1 MAVIRDRPE
10 TTRRLNAVD
19 AAVVLV
25 LAIMI
30 PLAYLA
36 YLLFRPP
43 QPRLVGVTPTSIV
56 QGISGRLLI
65 HGQNL
70 RPFMRISLNDIQ
82 AKNFAI
88 TSVTGAEADLPTTLA
103 PGTYD
108 VVLYDYA
115 QEVSRLPRAVTVVP
129 AAPTPSLTM
138 LVGGAFVGLQRADAE
153 RVKPGLKLAQGDTP
167 DNGVAEV
174 VSVGAP
180 TTAAVRIRV
189 GDSVVATPVADRLLV
204 PAVVRV
210 SCYTEALADGT
221 LRCIVPSA
229 PQPVPLVPDAFLS
242 FRTPEQWYS
251 FQISDVR
258 GEARPPAATVR
269 GRFVIAREI
278 ARRMKAGDVDTTVT
292 GYEPD
297 IAPRIV
303 SLDQPPPPSGA
314 SSINDAPVTVVV
326 TFRLPVQQL
335 AHGWA
340 YRGRP
345 LKTGITMT
353 FETDEYTIS
362 GMVIDYNIGAAA
374 R

>member
-1 MAVIRDRPE
+1 MAVIHDRPA
-10 TTRRLNAVD
+10 TARRLNLVD
-19 AAVVLV
+19 AAVILV
-25 LAIMI
+25 LAILI

-43 QPRLVGVTPTSIV
+43 PPRLVAVTPTSIV

-70 RPFMRISLNDIQ
+70 RPFMRISLNDVQ

-108 VVLYDYA
+108 AVLYDYA

-129 AAPTPSLTM
+129 AAPTPSLTL
-138 LVGGAFVGLQRADAE
+138 LVGGAFVGLERAGVE
-153 RVKPGLKLAQGDTP
+153 RLKPGLKLPQGDTP
-167 DNGVAEV
+167 DKGVAEV

-189 GDSVVATPVADRLLV
+189 GDSFVATPVADRLLV
-204 PAVVRV
+204 PATVRV
-210 SCYTEALADGT
+210 ICYTEPLGDGT
-221 LRCIVPSA
+221 LRCIVPNA
-229 PQPVPLVPDAFLS
+229 PQPVPLVPDAFLT
-242 FRTPEQWYS
+242 FRTAEQWYS

-258 GEARPPAATVR
+258 GASRPPMATVR
-269 GRFVIAREI
+269 GRFVVAREI

-303 SLDQPPPPSGA
+303 SFELPPAPSGGA
-314 SSINDAPVTVVV
+314 VSDAPVSLVV
-326 TFRLPVQQL
+326 TFKLPLQPL

-345 LKTGITMT
+345 LKSGVGLT

-362 GMVIDYNIGAAA
+362 GVVIDFSIGAAG

>member
-1 MAVIRDRPE
+1 MAVIHDRPE
-10 TTRRLNAVD
+10 TARRLNLVD

-25 LAIMI
+25 LAILI

-65 HGQNL
+65 QGQNL
-70 RPFMRISLNDIQ
+70 RPFMRISLNDVQ

-129 AAPTPSLTM
+129 AAPTPSLTL
-138 LVGGAFVGLQRADAE
+138 LVGGAFVGLERAGVA
-153 RVKPGLKLAQGDTP
+153 RLKPGLKLPQGDTP
-167 DNGVAEV
+167 DKGVAEV
-174 VSVGAP
+174 VSLGAP

-189 GDSVVATPVADRLLV
+189 GDSFVATPVPDRLLV

-210 SCYTEALADGT
+210 SCYTEPLGDGT
-221 LRCIVPSA
+221 LRCIVPNA
-229 PQPVPLVPDAFLS
+229 PQPVPLVPDAFLT

-258 GEARPPAATVR
+258 GGSRPPMATVR
-269 GRFVIAREI
+269 GRFVVAREI
-278 ARRMKAGDVDTTVT
+278 ARRMKAGDIDTTVT

-303 SLDQPPPPSGA
+303 SFDQPPPPSSAA
-314 SSINDAPVTVVV
+314 SVNDAPVNLVV

-345 LKTGITMT
+345 LKSGVGLT
-353 FETDEYTIS
+353 FDTDEYTIS
-362 GMVIDYNIGAAA
+362 GVVIDFSVGATS